1 MDSGVSDLKGMD
13 IWEGQ
18 RYDYLAVW
26 VIENHEVESCEV
38 PEAVH
43 SSDGF

>member
-18 RYDYLAVW
+18 RYDW

-38 PEAVH
+38 PEAAH